1 MKQKIVNLVKK
12 IKPQAVVSADT
23 QLING
28 LLDSIEVIT
37 LLSSL
42 EYAFDIIIPSQEIK
56 ADNFKNI
63 ETIVTLINNV
73 IEDSQKGD
81 ANR

>member
-28 LLDSIEVIT
+28 LLDSIEVIE
-37 LLSSL
+37 LLSSI

-63 ETIVTLINNV
+63 ETIETLINNV
-73 IEDSQKGD
+73 IEDYQKGGT
-81 ANR
+81 R